1 MKTLQTISLLCILII
16 IAACEQNADTSK
28 PLNYAKDTISFAYP
42 ENWTVTE
49 DKQEDDVRYLFIET
63 PGDAIVLVQIY
74 PIQDAVSLKEY
85 AEWFSK
91 EVIKETPVAER
102 SVGNFE
108 DINRTINGVTLTG
121 MRQKFSITLLGIDV
135 PHTAE
140 YYRIE
145 KGNKVAFLI
154 SQTASEDLAKVNGGF
169 ELLLGTFV
177 IN

>member
-1 MKTLQTISLLCILII
+1 MNILKLFTTILIFTSL
-16 IAACEQNADTSK
+16 AACEKNADTSI
-28 PLNYAKDTISFAYP
+28 PLNYAKDNISFAYP

-49 DKQEDDVRYLFIET
+49 DKQEDDVRFLSIEA

-74 PIQDAVSLKEY
+74 STQDAASLKEY

-91 EVIKETPVAER
+91 EVIKDTPVVES
-102 SVGNFE
+102 SVGDFE
-108 DINRTINGVTLTG
+108 DIKRTINAVTLTG
-121 MRQKFSITLLGIDV
+121 MRQKFSITLLGTDV
-135 PHTAE
+135 PYTAE

-145 KGNKVAFLI
+145 NDNRVAFLI
-154 SQTASEDLAKVNGGF
+154 SQTAAEDLAKVNGGF